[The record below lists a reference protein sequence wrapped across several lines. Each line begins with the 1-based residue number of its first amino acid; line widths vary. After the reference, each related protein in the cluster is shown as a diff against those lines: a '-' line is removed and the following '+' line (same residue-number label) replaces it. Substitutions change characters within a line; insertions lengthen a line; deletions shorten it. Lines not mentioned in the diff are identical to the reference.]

1 MRVHCTIPS
10 IPGTQIVAHIHMKG
24 PKSRLCHS
32 VRYEGGWGADTPW
45 PYHKSTGWSNTSISS
60 IPLTLGQFLNIYRLQ
75 ICHVRPSGKI
85 SGYLLTKGIS
95 IINSIKIITILFFFF
110 GAGREGSR
118 KILEWKLGNKNKRK
132 KDGRGRGQLP
142 RPWIKGFAGMCWKRH
157 HPSLFQACKEPERQD
172 PGRYP
177 SSQPGEPVT
186 PVLSNSALYIDS
198 MSLRV

>member
-24 PKSRLCHS
+24 PQSRLCHS

-45 PYHKSTGWSNTSISS
+45 PYHKSTGWTNTSISS

-110 GAGREGSR
+110 GAGDRTIIT
-118 KILEWKLGNKNKRK
+118 ILKTSH
-132 KDGRGRGQLP
+132 LP
-142 RPWIKGFAGMCWKRH
+142 TARVL
-157 HPSLFQACKEPERQD
+157 ST
-172 PGRYP
+172 
-177 SSQPGEPVT
+177 VT
-186 PVLSNSALYIDS
+186 P
-198 MSLRV
+198 MRVTITSFVREIIEQVR